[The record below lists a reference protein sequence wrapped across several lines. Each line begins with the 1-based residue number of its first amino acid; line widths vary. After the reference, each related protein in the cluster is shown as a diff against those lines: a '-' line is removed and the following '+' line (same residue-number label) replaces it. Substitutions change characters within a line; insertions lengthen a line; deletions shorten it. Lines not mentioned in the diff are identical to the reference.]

1 MKCSGTFT
9 TYERMNLSH
18 IIVVKKSG
26 RKQRYN
32 RAKLY
37 SGIYHSSIDRKG
49 YDRGDVSEFAEK
61 VTNRVE
67 REIILLKRKRVES
80 VEITE
85 IVLRI
90 LKNKAPASFLSFL
103 AYREGNNRKNLKHL
117 LRKFY

>member
-26 RKQRYN
+26 KKQRYN

-49 YDRGDVSEFAEK
+49 FDRGEVSEFAEK
-61 VTNRVE
+61 VTNQVE
-67 REIILLKRKRVES
+67 KEILLLKRKRIKS
-80 VEITE
+80 AEITDV
-85 IVLRI
+85 VLQI

-103 AYREGNNRKNLKHL
+103 AYREGDNRKNLKKL